1 MSIPSVLVAPSPSL
15 LYDGLTIISFFLVL
29 QSVERDRLFLA
40 WRQRPCR
47 VSHIGPRPDG
57 CRSAA
62 AVTAGCRVESTL
74 ARFGKPR

>member
-1 MSIPSVLVAPSPSL
+1 MSISSVLVAPSPSL
-15 LYDGLTIISFFLVL
+15 PYDGLTIISFFLAL

-47 VSHIGPRPDG
+47 FSHIGPRPDG

-62 AVTAGCRVESTL
+62 AVTDG
-74 ARFGKPR
+74 